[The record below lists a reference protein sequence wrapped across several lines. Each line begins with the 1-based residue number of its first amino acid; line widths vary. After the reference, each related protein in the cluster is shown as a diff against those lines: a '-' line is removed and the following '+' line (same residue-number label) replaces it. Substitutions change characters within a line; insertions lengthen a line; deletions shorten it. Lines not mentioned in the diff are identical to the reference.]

1 MKAECVAAS
10 VLLTI
15 VFVAAAH
22 ADCKKGEVLRTNTRG
37 QPQCIKQGRTFNE
50 CVQDPNLRA
59 SNTNCSSIVR
69 ASSPWQIG
77 VHSLVSYWPVADFGD
92 ERGNDRF
99 QGRSGPGPNG
109 SVKSPFDRF
118 CCRTVLRSRANS
130 DSVEVKWPSTESFDD
145 GAVQG

>member
-69 ASSPWQIG
+69 ASNRR
-77 VHSLVSYWPVADFGD
+77 LVIFFATDH
-92 ERGNDRF
+92 DRV
-99 QGRSGPGPNG
+99 QPG
-109 SVKSPFDRF
+109 SSAS
-118 CCRTVLRSRANS
+118 CC
-130 DSVEVKWPSTESFDD
+130 F
-145 GAVQG
+145 